1 MKNTFFACNNSAQ
14 LWYKDAKEQEFSTEE
29 FEDFLQSFQKIKKGS
44 VCFLIYKADAERD
57 NGIKGLCSCTVVA
70 LTNHVTKPVGHVVFQ
85 NLLGK
90 VYDIFDTDFVS
101 EAATRQISLHVM
113 NTNDTF
119 TFLSLACLRTAP
131 SLGLNA
137 LSEFALKCMCNLNH
151 VTESAK
157 FPVTRKEQVASVH
170 ITSFVCSK
178 RAAYNNSAAWSSQET
193 LYAGSYVIHKTALGE
208 FKLSIVHLVE
218 DKVVNLR
225 GYATKV
231 HDVIFITKLKQYS

>member
-1 MKNTFFACNNSAQ
+1 MKNTFSACNDSAQ
-14 LWYKDAKEQEFSTEE
+14 AWYKDAKELELSTEE
-29 FEDFLQSFQKIKKGS
+29 FEEFLETFKTIKKGN
-44 VCFLIYKADAERD
+44 VCFLIYKTDAEKE
-57 NGIKGLCSCTVVA
+57 NGMKGLCSCTVVA

-85 NLLGK
+85 NLDGK

-101 EAATRQISLHVM
+101 EAATRKISLHVM

-119 TFLSLACLRTAP
+119 TFLSLACMRTGP

-137 LSEFALKCMCNLNH
+137 HSEFSLKCMCSQNH

-157 FPVTRKEQVASVH
+157 FPATQKEQLASVH
-170 ITSFVCSK
+170 ITSFVLNK
-178 RAAYNNSAAWSSQET
+178 KATFNNSAAWSSQET

-208 FKLSIVHLVE
+208 FKLSIVRLVE
-218 DKVVNLR
+218 DKLVNLR